1 VRAAER
7 DAAFAEFVRARRTHL
22 RRVAYAVCGD
32 WHRADDL
39 VQTTLTKVLLHW
51 SRVRAATDMDQY
63 VRAILVKAFLTERG
77 RLWSKV
83 RLVDAVPERPGRPAG
98 DVEDRMVLR
107 AALSR
112 LPRRQQAVIVLRFLC
127 DLSVQEAAEVLRC
140 APGTVKSQTHHGL
153 TALRAALGE
162 PAAVLNERGN

>member
-1 VRAAER
+1 VTTKHQ
-7 DAAFAEFVRARRTHL
+7 DGYAEFVTPRLPRLRAL
-22 RRVAYAVCGD
+22 AYQLCGD

-51 SRVRAATDMDQY
+51 SRVRAAADMDQY
-63 VRAILVKAFLTERG
+63 VRAILVKAFLTERR
-77 RLWSKV
+77 RLWSNV
-83 RLVDAVPERPGRPAG
+83 WLFDAVPERPGRPAG

-127 DLSVQEAAEVLRC
+127 DLSVQETAEVLHC

-162 PAAVLNERGN
+162 RAEVLSERGN

>member
-1 VRAAER
+1 MKTEHRGGY
-7 DAAFAEFVRARRTHL
+7 AEFVTPRLPRLRTL
-22 RRVAYAVCGD
+22 AYQLCGD

-51 SRVRAATDMDQY
+51 SRVSAAADMDQY

-77 RLWSKV
+77 RVWAQV
-83 RLVDAVPERPGRPAG
+83 RLVDAVPERPGGQAG
-98 DVEDRMVLR
+98 SVEDRMVLR

-127 DLSVQEAAEVLRC
+127 DLSVQETAEVLRC

-162 PAAVLNERGN
+162 PAAVLTERGN